1 MILFNH
7 SIKDISKNLNNNL
20 VQKMRVALV
29 LNTRKDESEFEVEYD
44 PPHTIELIR
53 HGIEAAGHEYIF
65 IEADEHALDNLRK
78 IRPDLALNRA
88 EGLRGESRESH
99 IPAML
104 EMLEIPYIGANVLS
118 TAVCLNKGWTKKILS
133 YHDILTPQFH
143 IVSSLEEVDRIKFE
157 YPVILK
163 PNEEGSSVGINE
175 DNVVHNLA
183 QLKAKLK
190 DMLGEYIQSILI
202 EQFIAGREFSVGALG
217 KPDGTLEI
225 LPIVEVDFTNMPTEV
240 GNVLGQRAKTILDDL
255 SHYVCPAKID
265 NALRERLEKIS
276 LEVCRYLEVPDFAR
290 IDFRMDKKG
299 RIFFLEINPLPGM
312 DFDPEEQDIS
322 FFPLM
327 AMKADYTYDDLIQR
341 LIESASARYGLKT

>member
-1 MILFNH
+1 
-7 SIKDISKNLNNNL
+7 
-20 VQKMRVALV
+20 MRVALI

-44 PPHTIELIR
+44 PPHTVELIK

-65 IEADEHALDNLRK
+65 IEADENVLDNLRK
-78 IRPDLALNRA
+78 LRPDLVFNRS

-99 IPAML
+99 VPAIL
-104 EMLEIPYIGANVLS
+104 EMLKIPYVGANVLT

-133 YHDILTPQFH
+133 YHGILTPQFH
-143 IVSSLEEVDRIKFE
+143 IVSSLDEVDNIKFE

-175 DNVVHNLA
+175 DNIVHNLT

-217 KPDGTLEI
+217 MQDGSLEI
-225 LPIVEVDFTNMPTEV
+225 LPVVEVDFSNIPAEV

-255 SHYVCPAKID
+255 SHYVCPAIID
-265 NALRERLEKIS
+265 DKLKERLEKIS
-276 LEVCRYLEVPDFAR
+276 LDVCKYLEVPDFAR

-327 AMKADYTYDDLIQR
+327 AMKGDYTYDALIQR
-341 LIESASARYGLKT
+341 LLESASARYGLAV